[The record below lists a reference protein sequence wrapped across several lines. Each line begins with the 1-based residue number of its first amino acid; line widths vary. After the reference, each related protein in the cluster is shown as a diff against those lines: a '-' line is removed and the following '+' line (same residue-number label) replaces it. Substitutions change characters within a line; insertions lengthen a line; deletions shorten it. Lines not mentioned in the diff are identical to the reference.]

1 MDHQRKRRFGMGLI
15 REKLAATQGSAIALA
30 ELVMNLEKRLELHF
44 VVVAFWLQLMIGD
57 EVMQRGGEQLQGHQ
71 PAAD

>member
-1 MDHQRKRRFGMGLI
+1 MVWQPSGRQSFIDPQRKRRFGMGLI

-44 VVVAFWLQLMIGD
+44 VIYASGYS
-57 EVMQRGGEQLQGHQ
+57 
-71 PAAD
+71 